1 MHEEGLGRWNHF
13 RKEWARALDGCMKGN
28 HFLKGV
34 WGYLKRADILL
45 WLLLAAISIYS
56 LLLLRS
62 VSIATGT
69 NYFRTQLMAIG
80 LGVAAAVVVS
90 LIDYAEVANFW
101 LLISLASVFL
111 MIYTFFFGIRV
122 QGSGGVDA
130 RAWINLAGRTFQT
143 SELVKIAFM
152 VTFAKHL
159 DAVKR
164 RGRLDEPLQ
173 VVLLGC
179 HALVPVLLCQLQKD
193 TGAAVVFF
201 FMFLAMS
208 LGAGVQ
214 LRYFVILFVV
224 ILVAFPI
231 AWEFLLPDYQKS
243 RFTAVFNL
251 EDPTVQM
258 EGGYQQYQGRISIG
272 SGKLH
277 GQGLFQGTRVAS
289 NVVTF
294 QQSDYIFSVAGEEL
308 GFVGCSLILLL
319 LFLFMAKVLHVA
331 SMARDD
337 LGKYM
342 CFGFFGMIALQSV
355 VNIGMCLALLPVM
368 GVTLPFFSAGG
379 SSAAC
384 LYLGF
389 GLVQSVHM
397 RRKESDGLR
406 LRRMQPLRFTSKMK
420 SP

>member
-1 MHEEGLGRWNHF
+1 MCSSDLV
-13 RKEWARALDGCMKGN
+13 DGS
-28 HFLKGV
+28 GV
-34 WGYLKRADILL
+34 IG
-45 WLLLAAISIYS
+45 AI
-56 LLLLRS
+56 
-62 VSIATGT
+62 
-69 NYFRTQLMAIG
+69 
-80 LGVAAAVVVS
+80 VVS
-90 LIDYAEVANFW
+90 MIDYAEVANFW
-101 LLISLASVFL
+101 LLIAGASIFL
-111 MIYTFFFGIRV
+111 MIYTYLFGVQV

-130 RAWINLAGRTFQT
+130 RAWMNIAGRTFQT

-159 DAVKR
+159 DVLKKR
-164 RGRLDEPLQ
+164 SRLEEPLQ
-173 VVLLGC
+173 VILLAF
-179 HALVPVLLCQLQKD
+179 HALIPMLLCQLQGD

-201 FMFLAMS
+201 FMFLTMS

-214 LRYFVILFVV
+214 LRYFAILFVM

-231 AWEFLLPDYQKS
+231 LWEYVMPDYQKS

-251 EDPTVQM
+251 EDPTVQL
-258 EGGYQQYQGRISIG
+258 EGGYHQYQGRISIG

-294 QQSDYIFSVAGEEL
+294 QHSDYIFSVAGEEL
-308 GFVGCSLILLL
+308 GFIGCSLILLL
-319 LFLFMAKVLHVA
+319 LFLFMVKVLHVA

-337 LGKYM
+337 LGKFM
-342 CFGFFGMIALQSV
+342 CFGFFGIIALQSV
-355 VNIGMCLALLPVM
+355 VNVGMCLALLPVM

-406 LRRMQPLRFTSKMK
+406 LRKKAPIRFTGKMK
-420 SP
+420 A

>member
-1 MHEEGLGRWNHF
+1 
-13 RKEWARALDGCMKGN
+13 MKGN
-28 HFLKGV
+28 HFLKGI

-122 QGSGGVDA
+122 QGAGGVDA

>member
-1 MHEEGLGRWNHF
+1 M
-13 RKEWARALDGCMKGN
+13 
-28 HFLKGV
+28 
-34 WGYLKRADILL
+34 
-45 WLLLAAISIYS
+45 
-56 LLLLRS
+56 
-62 VSIATGT
+62 
-69 NYFRTQLMAIG
+69 
-80 LGVAAAVVVS
+80 
-90 LIDYAEVANFW
+90 
-101 LLISLASVFL
+101 
-111 MIYTFFFGIRV
+111 
-122 QGSGGVDA
+122 
-130 RAWINLAGRTFQT
+130 
-143 SELVKIAFM
+143 
-152 VTFAKHL
+152 
-159 DAVKR
+159 
-164 RGRLDEPLQ
+164 
-173 VVLLGC
+173 
-179 HALVPVLLCQLQKD
+179 
-193 TGAAVVFF
+193 
-201 FMFLAMS
+201 
-208 LGAGVQ
+208 
-214 LRYFVILFVV
+214 
-224 ILVAFPI
+224 AFPI

>member
-1 MHEEGLGRWNHF
+1 M
-13 RKEWARALDGCMKGN
+13 
-28 HFLKGV
+28 
-34 WGYLKRADILL
+34 
-45 WLLLAAISIYS
+45 WLLLAAISAYS
-56 LLLLRS
+56 LVLLY
-62 VSIATGT
+62 SIYLSTGV
-69 NYFRTQLMAIG
+69 NYFRTQVLAIG
-80 LGVAAAVVVS
+80 LGLVGAVVVS
-90 LIDYAEVANFW
+90 MIDYAEIANFW
-101 LLISLASVFL
+101 LLISAASIFL
-111 MIYTFFFGIRV
+111 MIYTFLFGQRV

-130 RAWINLAGRTFQT
+130 RAWINIGGRTFQT

-159 DAVKR
+159 DALKK
-164 RGRLDEPLQ
+164 RGRIEEPLQ
-173 VVLLGC
+173 VVLLAC
-179 HALVPVLLCQLQKD
+179 HALVPILLCQLQKD

-201 FMFLAMS
+201 FMFLTMS

-214 LRYFVILFVV
+214 LRYFVILFVLLL
-224 ILVAFPI
+224 IAFPI
-231 AWEFLLPDYQKS
+231 AWEYFMPEYQKG
-243 RFTAVFNL
+243 RFTALFNL
-251 EDPTVQM
+251 EDPTVQLFD
-258 EGGYQQYQGRISIG
+258 GYQQYQGRISIG

-308 GFVGCSLILLL
+308 GFIGCSLILLL

-342 CFGFFGMIALQSV
+342 CFGFFGLIALQSV
-355 VNIGMCLALLPVM
+355 VNIGMCLTLLPVM

-406 LRRMQPLRFTSKMK
+406 LRRKQPMRFTGKMK
-420 SP
+420 A